1 MLANHRFEVGL
12 ENRALSRCKSIKLA
26 EGISALRNVRRRKYD
41 AKCVVVL
48 YTQKCPEII
57 NGNAEKSFLK
67 TCSPKSRRKFNF
79 FPRALPF
86 YWSK

>member
-12 ENRALSRCKSIKLA
+12 EKWTLRRCRSKLA
-26 EGISALRNVRRRKYD
+26 EEISALRNVRRRKYD